1 MFNSLLYILAK
12 AGKHYKMDF
21 FMMQGNKQKIQAGI
35 SVRNILPDLK
45 LRVTMVNL

>member
-1 MFNSLLYILAK
+1 MFNSLLYILTK

-21 FMMQGNKQKIQAGI
+21 FMMQGNKQKIRQEC
-35 SVRNILPDLK
+35 SVRNILPDLQ